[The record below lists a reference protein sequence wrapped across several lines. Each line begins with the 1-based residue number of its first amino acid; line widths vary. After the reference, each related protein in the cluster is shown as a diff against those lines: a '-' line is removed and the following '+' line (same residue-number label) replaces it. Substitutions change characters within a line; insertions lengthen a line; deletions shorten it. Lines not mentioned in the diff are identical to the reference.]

1 MTEESAEE
9 GHVGSKAM
17 VEQDVLD
24 CLDNALIGRAARVD
38 TTLLTG
44 NLKALTEQFERR
56 AKITVRR
63 INGYLHANHQRFAH
77 ISFCEAPG
85 YGAVAIE
92 GRYDYIVLNI
102 GLVPTLTDFFQRM
115 MATAGLWPAFGRQ
128 AADPSREQWPVT
140 ENLPAHI
147 LWNVLPNCAPEDPLR
162 NTLAAVFICECFD
175 LIVRHEFA
183 HLILGHTA
191 ADCRS
196 AVKDDPLAVQAL
208 ELAADGHSA
217 IWGLNTLRYWSQ
229 ARNRVARPVD
239 AGYQEF
245 HRTPDDAMVNYLL
258 SIFFVFR
265 LMDETDW
272 TSHTLPMRHHP
283 PAPIRFHTVCIHLL
297 EHFTNTGEVENHS
310 RLLRLMEE
318 IWELGE
324 FIFAKTLNRKPKT
337 EVKRLTLSEGS
348 ERHYNLLSDR
358 AKTMQQSWFGLAQ

>member
-1 MTEESAEE
+1 
-9 GHVGSKAM
+9 M

-24 CLDNALIGRAARVD
+24 CLDNALGKRAARVD
-38 TTLLTG
+38 TAVLIG

-56 AKITVRR
+56 AKITVSRL
-63 INGYLHANHQRFAH
+63 NGHLPANHRRLAH

-85 YGAVAIE
+85 YGALAIQD
-92 GRYDYIVLNI
+92 RYDYIVLNI

-115 MATAGLWPAFGRQ
+115 MATAGLWPAFGQQ
-128 AADPSREQWPVT
+128 AANSSREQWPAT
-140 ENLPAHI
+140 ESFPAHI
-147 LWNVLPNCAPEDPLR
+147 LWNVLPTRSPEDPLR
-162 NTLAAVFICECFD
+162 GTLAAVFIFECFD

-183 HLILGHTA
+183 HLVLGHTA
-191 ADCRS
+191 ADCQS

-239 AGYQEF
+239 AGYLEF

-272 TSHTLPMRHHP
+272 NSHTLPMRHHP

-297 EHFTNTGEVENHS
+297 EHFTNTGETEDHS
-310 RLLRLMEE
+310 RVLRTMRE

-324 FIFAKTLNRKPKT
+324 FIFAKTFNRKPKT
-337 EVKRLTLSEGS
+337 QVKELTLNEES
-348 ERHYNLLSDR
+348 ERHYNLISDR
-358 AKTMQQSWFGLAQ
+358 AKTMQQDWFGLSE